1 MGGMDEVRK
10 WGLLLTTLLVRLK
23 ILLGFTED
31 HAVLVGERICV
42 AFYQLSVASQSLLL
56 YLNC

>member
-1 MGGMDEVRK
+1 MDEVRK

-31 HAVLVGERICV
+31 HAVLVGEKICV